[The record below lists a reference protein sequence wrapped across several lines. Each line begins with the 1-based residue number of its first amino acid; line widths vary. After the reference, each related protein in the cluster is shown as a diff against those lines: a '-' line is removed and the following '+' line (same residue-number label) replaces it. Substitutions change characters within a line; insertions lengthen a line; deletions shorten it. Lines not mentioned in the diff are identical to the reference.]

1 MNSECLKMLKDEWL
15 MKYCS
20 GDVITLLRFLDVE
33 TYEEV
38 GETVMGVL
46 MKDGSVRVQDGQTI
60 RQYFTANTEDEGKI

>member
-1 MNSECLKMLKDEWL
+1 MLKDEWL

-20 GDVITLLRFLDVE
+20 GDVITLLRFLDAE

>member
-1 MNSECLKMLKDEWL
+1 MLKDEWL